1 MAIIK
6 CPECGHQIS
15 DKAHVCPS
23 CGVEIAGKVTKC
35 ANCGEVYFL
44 EEETCPNC
52 HQPNPLY
59 RSSVRA
65 TATKQSAEQKFQ
77 QPSTPAQQSDETVSQ
92 QNSSREPET
101 VHSGPVTPP
110 PVHPATPPTV
120 PKRSV
125 TPPVPPKGNSDNLK
139 DNEKH
144 KKNNKSWIWISL
156 LIAVIICSVC
166 FYFYNNAKNGKE
178 EEAYEYAMQSTD
190 PLVLKSYLDNYLDA
204 PEAHRDSIQSHLN
217 MLKQTNDDWN
227 NVLVSDSKSALE
239 DYLKNHPDS
248 PHKQDAWNKID
259 SIDWADATNENTLE
273 SYQEYLKEHA
283 DGQHVD
289 EANDAMKKIKS
300 KDVQPEEKQMIS
312 GLFRRFFQSV
322 NSRNEGGLTST
333 VEDVMESF
341 LGKSMAT
348 KSDVA
353 SFIDKIYK
361 DDITN
366 MNFKINND
374 YKIKKHEV
382 GDDEYEYQVQ
392 FTADQ
397 TIDRTD
403 PSQPTSGHFRINA
416 KVSPDGKISSLNMV
430 KIIK

>member
-59 RSSVRA
+59 RSA
-65 TATKQSAEQKFQ
+65 AGENITAKQPAEQPEEERIHKTSA
-77 QPSTPAQQSDETVSQ
+77 PAIPKTP
-92 QNSSREPET
+92 
-101 VHSGPVTPP
+101 
-110 PVHPATPPTV
+110 
-120 PKRSV
+120 V
-125 TPPVPPKGNSDNLK
+125 TPPVPPQDGSENSHND
-139 DNEKH
+139 D
-144 KKNNKSWIWISL
+144 KKKSKSWIWISL
-156 LIAVIICSVC
+156 LIAVIICGIC
-166 FYFYNNAKNGKE
+166 FYFYDNAKNNKE

-190 PLVLKSYLDNYLDA
+190 PLVLRSYLDSYVDA
-204 PEAHRDSIQSHLN
+204 PEAHRDSIQSHLSI
-217 MLKQTNDDWN
+217 LKQTDDDWN
-227 NVLVSDSKSALE
+227 NALISDSKSALE

-259 SIDWADATNENTLE
+259 SIDWADAANENSLE

-289 EANDAMKKIKS
+289 EANEAMKKIKS

-361 DDITN
+361 DDIIN
-366 MNFKINND
+366 MNFRINND
-374 YKIKKHEV
+374 YKIQKREV

-397 TIDRTD
+397 SIDRTD
-403 PSQPTSGHFRINA
+403 PGQPTSGHYRINA